1 MYGKYIKR
9 ILDILLSLMA
19 LPFFFLL
26 FLVLA
31 PVIYASDRGSV
42 FYNAYRLGK
51 NGERF
56 KMYKFRTMRVNA
68 PDLRNADGSTYN
80 ALDDPRLTGIGK
92 FIRRISVDEAPQIL
106 NVLKGDMSFIG
117 PRPDLPE
124 QFSLY
129 VGEECRKLE
138 VRPGIS
144 GLAQAYY
151 RNSIDWK
158 QRIAL
163 DIYYIDHICFWL
175 DVRIFF
181 KTIFSVIKRE
191 SVFTGQ
197 PEEREEEA
205 SVLEK
210 II

>member
-1 MYGKYIKR
+1 MYGKYVKR
-9 ILDILLSLMA
+9 ILDFLLALIA
-19 LPFFFLL
+19 LPFFSLL
-26 FLVLA
+26 FLILA
-31 PVIYASDRGSV
+31 PAIYISDRGSV
-42 FYNAYRLGK
+42 FYNAPRLGK
-51 NGERF
+51 NGKTF
-56 KMYKFRTMRVNA
+56 TMYKFRTMRMNA

-80 ALDDPRLTGIGK
+80 ASDDPRLTKIGK
-92 FIRRISVDEAPQIL
+92 FLRKTSLDEAPQIL

-124 QFSLY
+124 HREFY
-129 VGEECRKLE
+129 EKDEPRKLE

-163 DIYYIDHICFWL
+163 DIYYIDHICFRL
-175 DVRIFF
+175 DVRIFC
-181 KTIFSVIKRE
+181 KTIFSIVKRE
-191 SVFTGQ
+191 RIFVEKTD
-197 PEEREEEA
+197 REKT

-210 II
+210 ML

>member
-1 MYGKYIKR
+1 MYGKYVKR
-9 ILDILLSLMA
+9 ILDFLLALIA

-26 FLVLA
+26 FLILA
-31 PVIYASDRGSV
+31 PAIYISDGGSV
-42 FYNAYRLGK
+42 FYNALRLGK
-51 NGERF
+51 NGKTF
-56 KMYKFRTMRVNA
+56 TMYKFRTMRMNA

-80 ALDDPRLTGIGK
+80 ASDDPRLTKIGK
-92 FIRRISVDEAPQIL
+92 FLRKTSLDEAPQIL

-124 QFSLY
+124 HRELY
-129 VGEECRKLE
+129 EKDEPRKLE
-138 VRPGIS
+138 VRPGLS

-175 DVRIFF
+175 DVRIFC
-181 KTIFSVIKRE
+181 KTIFSIVKRE
-191 SVFTGQ
+191 RIFV
-197 PEEREEEA
+197 EETDREKT

-210 II
+210 ML